1 MSHSPRPTPHTARE
15 GQTFEHRDAK
25 WLVYVNFVKLPHT
38 VFALPFALVGV
49 VLASYRAPVTLGIV
63 GWTVLAFTCARF
75 TAMGFN
81 RIVDREIDARN
92 PRTRQRELPSGALR
106 VTEAIAAVTI
116 SAILFVYSAWHLN
129 PLCAKLSPIALGWV
143 CFYSYTKRFTRW
155 CHLVLGIGMSIAPV
169 GGYLAVTG
177 QWSNP
182 WWMLL
187 ALALAVATWGG
198 GFDVL
203 YALQDIEF
211 DRGQKLFSLPSSLGG
226 PRALLFAR
234 VLHLFT
240 IASLAAVGAAV
251 FGGSHAGTYYAI
263 GVVIAAALLVY
274 EHSLVKAED
283 FSRLDAAFFTMN
295 GVISIVFFLCVLTE
309 RLVHSSPALYALVR
323 AGAGG

>member
-1 MSHSPRPTPHTARE
+1 MSQAPRHTPHAARE
-15 GQTFEHRDAK
+15 GQTFDHRHAK

-49 VLASYRAPVTLGIV
+49 VLASYQAPVTIATL

-106 VTEAIAAVTI
+106 VTEAIAAVAI
-116 SAILFVYSAWHLN
+116 SALLFVYAAWQLN
-129 PLCAKLSPIALGWV
+129 PLCAMLSPIALIWV

-155 CHLVLGIGMSIAPV
+155 CHLVLGVGMSIAPV

-177 QWSNP
+177 RWSNP
-182 WWMLL
+182 WWMLI

-211 DRGQKLFSLPSSLGG
+211 DRSQSLYSLPSALGG
-226 PRALLFAR
+226 PRALAFAR
-234 VLHLFT
+234 VHHLAT
-240 IASLAAVGAAV
+240 VGCLAAVGFAM
-251 FGGSHAGTYYAI
+251 FGGTHAGTYYAV
-263 GVVIAAALLVY
+263 GVCIAAGLLVY
-274 EHSLVKAED
+274 EHSLVKPDD

-309 RLVHSSPALYALVR
+309 RLVHSAPALYALRHLGV
-323 AGAGG
+323 GG